1 MRAKTILLLV
11 SIWSVLSVAPATA
24 QTSFGESFL
33 FNEGWTF
40 VKGDVAGADAA
51 AFDDSG
57 WTSVRLP
64 HDWSVSGPMSPDNAS
79 STGYLPAG
87 IGWYRKHFTVDP
99 MPGKKCY
106 IYFEGVYNRS
116 RVYLNGHLLGERPSG
131 YASFLY
137 DLTPYL
143 RPGGDNV
150 LAVRVDHSRNADSRY
165 YTGSGIYRN
174 VWLVCAGQTHFSLW
188 GVGYETKSVT
198 PKQAVVTVDTKVD
211 GPIPTAAR
219 LSLSLKDP
227 AGKVVAKASA
237 KATANQK
244 VDLKVPAP
252 HCWDID
258 DPYLYTLDVSLS
270 AGKQEL
276 DRTEVTVGIRT
287 LSFDASTG
295 FALNGIN
302 RKVKGVC
309 LHHDA
314 GVLGAVVPG
323 EVWEARLR
331 TLKSIGA
338 NAVRTAHNPQP
349 PVFYDICDR
358 VGLLVMDEA
367 FDEWEFNKKKWV
379 FGRNRGVPSMD
390 GTADFFNE
398 WGERDVADMVRR
410 DRNHPSIFL
419 WSIGNEVDYPN
430 DPYSNPILDS
440 GEFKFNQPMSN
451 GYQPE
456 SPDAMRIGMIAKRL
470 AAAVRSADTSRPVTG
485 ALAGVVM
492 SNETEYPEAIDVVG
506 YNYTEDRYA
515 KDHARYPN
523 RILYGSE
530 NSTSFE
536 AWKAVRDNEFIFG
549 QFIWTGMDY
558 LGECGTWP
566 SRGSSSGMLDVA
578 GNIKPRGRMRQAMW
592 SDKPVCYIGTYLKPA
607 PRTDGRPVTDNNGA
621 FDTWNYEDGQIVRVV
636 CYTNAAQAR
645 LLLDGTVV
653 GAMTPYNDETGIIG
667 WDVPYK
673 EGVLKAE
680 GFDASGKKVSE
691 YEIRPSLRPAAL
703 TAKADKSELKAGG
716 LVQVSV
722 EVVDDNGRIVALGDN
737 EITCS
742 IDGPAVLLGLES
754 ANMTDTGNWNDNVQR
769 AYRGRLIA
777 FVRTTEDPG
786 RITIRFTAPYLK
798 GAAVSVVT
806 R

>member
-1 MRAKTILLLV
+1 MRAKMILLLV
-11 SIWSVLSVAPATA
+11 SIWSVLSAAPAVA
-24 QTSFGESFL
+24 QTSFGESSL
-33 FNEGWTF
+33 FNDGWTF
-40 VKGDVAGADAA
+40 VRGDAAGADAP

-57 WTSVRLP
+57 WMSVRLP
-64 HDWSVSGPMSPDNAS
+64 HDWSVGGPMSPDNAS

-87 IGWYRKHFTVDP
+87 IGWYRKHFSVAP
-99 MPGKKCY
+99 LSGKKMF

-143 RPGGDNV
+143 HTDGDNV

-174 VWLVCAGQTHFSLW
+174 VWLVCSGQTHFSLW

-211 GPIPTAAR
+211 GPIPPAAR
-219 LSLSLKDP
+219 LSLTLKDP

-237 KATANQK
+237 KAVANQK

-258 DPYLYTLDVSLS
+258 DPYLYTMDVSLT

-287 LSFDASTG
+287 LSFDAHTG

-430 DPYSNPILDS
+430 DPYSHPILDS

-515 KDHARYPN
+515 KDHARYPD
-523 RILYGSE
+523 RVLYGSE

-536 AWKAVRDNEFIFG
+536 AWKAVRDNDFIFG

-645 LLLDGTVV
+645 LLLDGKVV

-680 GFDASGKKVSE
+680 GFDASGNKVSE

-722 EVVDDNGRIVALGDN
+722 EVVDDNGRVVALGDN

-769 AYRGRLIA
+769 ACRGRLIA
-777 FVRTTEDPG
+777 FVRTAEDPG